1 MQSLTV
7 NEKIIWS
14 CWEEKSHRE
23 VVREA
28 AAKGTH
34 INLAIRYLENKN
46 NWNEDTA
53 KEWFYAEVSYNA
65 YITDDSKSKPLLVE
79 ESS

>member
-1 MQSLTV
+1 MEGLTQ

-14 CWEEKSHRE
+14 CWEEKSPRE

-34 INLAIRYLENKN
+34 INLAIKYLMNKN
-46 NWNEDTA
+46 SWNESSSM
-53 KEWFYAEVSYNA
+53 EWFLSEVNILYFVFFFKK
-65 YITDDSKSKPLLVE
+65 IK
-79 ESS
+79 

>member
-1 MQSLTV
+1 MEGLTQ

-14 CWEEKSHRE
+14 CWEEKSPRE

-34 INLAIRYLENKN
+34 INLAIRYLEHKN
-46 NWNEDTA
+46 NWNDDTA
-53 KEWFYAEVSYNA
+53 KNWFYAEVS
-65 YITDDSKSKPLLVE
+65 
-79 ESS
+79 